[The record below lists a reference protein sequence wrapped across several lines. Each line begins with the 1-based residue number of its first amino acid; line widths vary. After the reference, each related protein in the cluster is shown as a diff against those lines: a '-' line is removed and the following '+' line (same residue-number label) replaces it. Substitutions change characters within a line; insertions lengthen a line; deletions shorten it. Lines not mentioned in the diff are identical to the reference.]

1 MMGRVLMVH
10 FRVGKTDGVS
20 LEMANW
26 KEILT
31 QGGWQVEMCAG
42 PQSVGADFVIEN
54 FEAQLNP
61 TVFALDEEA
70 FGGFKV
76 MKQEVF
82 GAEFRRIQEDL
93 STEFMQVMKQAKP
106 DRVIVSNVFSVGENI
121 AAAGALAGALKKAGV
136 PTVAVHHDFWWEN
149 VRYRRP
155 SDDMVADQLERYF
168 PPVNG
173 WVKQVVINRIA
184 RLELARR
191 KGVYATLLHDC
202 LDFRAEHEDRNGAC
216 GKMLA
221 AYGVTKD
228 DLVVLQGTRIVR
240 RKNIEISM
248 DLVKRLEDRVEDLG
262 RRRVVL
268 VMAGYA
274 EKRDEGYLEKLR
286 GYAKE
291 LGIHTVELNGLANSY
306 TQTTGEKCDLLG
318 VYHYADVVAYP
329 SEYEGFGNQF
339 LEAIYAKKPIVV
351 YEYPVYKTDIKHL
364 GFEVISLGDRL
375 RFDPQT
381 RLAEVGDEEMA
392 AAVNRV
398 VEVVGNED
406 VRRAMTRKNYAL
418 GAKHFSFEK
427 AAEVWRELL
436 A

>member
-1 MMGRVLMVH
+1 MVH

-31 QGGWQVEMCAG
+31 QGGWRVEMCAG
-42 PQSVGADFVIEN
+42 PQSVGADYVIEN

-61 TVFALDEEA
+61 TIFRLDEEA
-70 FGGFKV
+70 FGGFKT
-76 MKQEVF
+76 MKRDDFE
-82 GAEFRRIQEDL
+82 AEFRRIQEDL
-93 STEFMQVMKQAKP
+93 STEFMQVIKQARP

-121 AAAGALAGALKKAGV
+121 AAAGALAPVLKKAKV

-149 VRYRRP
+149 VRLRRP
-155 SDDMVADQLERYF
+155 SCEMVADQLERFF

-173 WVKQVVINRIA
+173 WLKHAVINRIA

-191 KGVYATLLHDC
+191 KGVFATLLHDC
-202 LDFRAEHEDRNGAC
+202 LDFDWQNEDKNGAC
-216 GKMLA
+216 KKMLE
-221 AYGVTKD
+221 AYGVTGE
-228 DLVVLQGTRIVR
+228 DLVVVQGTRIVR

-248 DLVKRLEDRVEDLG
+248 DLVRRLEKRVDELG

-274 EKRDEGYLEKLR
+274 EKRDEEYLEKLR
-286 GYAKE
+286 VYARD

-306 TQTTGEKCDLLG
+306 NQATGEKCDLLG
-318 VYHYADVVAYP
+318 IYPYADVVTYP

-339 LEAIYAKKPIVV
+339 LEAIYAQKPIVV
-351 YEYPVYKTDIKHL
+351 YEYPVFKTDIKPL

-381 RLAEVGDEEMA
+381 RLAKIGDEELA
-392 AAVNRV
+392 AAAERV
-398 VEVVGNED
+398 VEVVRNAD
-406 VRRAMTRKNYAL
+406 VRRAMTRKNFAL
-418 GAKHFSFEK
+418 GAKHFSFAK
-427 AAEVWRELL
+427 AAAVWKGLL